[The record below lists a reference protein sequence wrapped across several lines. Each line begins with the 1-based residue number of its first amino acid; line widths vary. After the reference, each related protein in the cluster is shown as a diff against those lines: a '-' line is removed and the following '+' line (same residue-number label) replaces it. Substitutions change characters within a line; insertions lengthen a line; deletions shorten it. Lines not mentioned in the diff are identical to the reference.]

1 MQGSS
6 NFRNGQK
13 QPYHKLF
20 LMKGIHEQMIK
31 WPLKGHYHG
40 WSLKFLFSNFLS
52 MLPNARINFI
62 KRSHTGGVAKI
73 FFFFG
78 GGGAHFV
85 TCVTPRVLTKST
97 ADRCSVLKLE
107 FVTTYH

>member
-20 LMKGIHEQMIK
+20 LVKGIHEQMIK

-73 FFFFG
+73 FFFFLG
-78 GGGAHFV
+78 GGHTLSPVSHPGYLQSPLQIDV
-85 TCVTPRVLTKST
+85 RS
-97 ADRCSVLKLE
+97 
-107 FVTTYH
+107 